1 MRGGSD
7 EVGPCLSDAGK
18 QVPGQIVEEGYGMS
32 YRWWSCCRTTT
43 GRQRSVNEDAYLS
56 LDDLGLWLVADGM
69 GGHARGDIASR
80 LIVDAF
86 AGVTRPDSLENF
98 AQEVKARLA
107 MANQWMRDEAHK
119 SGFEQLMGSTVVAFL
134 VYKREWMCLWAG
146 DSRAYLLRDGCLTQ
160 ITRDHSVAEE
170 LVQRGELRRDQV
182 ASHPSSNRITRA
194 VGTQDQLV
202 VDQYRSFL
210 RDGDAVLLCSDGL
223 TKEVSDDEVAA
234 IIDDYD
240 CEEASEEL
248 VELTLER
255 GARDN
260 VTVAVIR
267 FEATTGFGDHHA
279 DDTAVNYGLT
289 HRPHQLTRHASRY
302 RVRLNDVRSSASV

>member
-1 MRGGSD
+1 
-7 EVGPCLSDAGK
+7 
-18 QVPGQIVEEGYGMS
+18 MS

-43 GRQRSVNEDAYLS
+43 GRQRRVNEDAYLS

-69 GGHARGDIASR
+69 GGHTRGDIASR

-86 AGVTRPDSLENF
+86 EGVVRPDSLEDF
-98 AQEVKARLA
+98 ALEVKARLT
-107 MANQWMRDEAHK
+107 MANQRMRDEAHRA
-119 SGFEQLMGSTVVAFL
+119 GFEQLMGSTVVAFL
-134 VYKREWMCLWAG
+134 VYKREWICLWAG
-146 DSRAYLLRDGCLTQ
+146 DSRAYLLRDGRLTQ

-170 LVQRGELRRDQV
+170 LVQRGELRREQA
-182 ASHPSSNRITRA
+182 ASHPSANRITRA

-202 VDQYRSFL
+202 VDQYRSYL

-234 IIDDYD
+234 ILDDYD
-240 CEEASEEL
+240 CDEASEEL

-267 FEATTGFGDHHA
+267 FEATTGFDDHRQ

-289 HRPHQLTRHASRY
+289 QRPHQTARHAPLTQARLSGEHSR
-302 RVRLNDVRSSASV
+302 VAV

>member
-1 MRGGSD
+1 
-7 EVGPCLSDAGK
+7 
-18 QVPGQIVEEGYGMS
+18 MS

-69 GGHARGDIASR
+69 GGHARGDVASR
-80 LIVDAF
+80 LIVEAF
-86 AGVTRPDSLENF
+86 EGLARPQSLEDF
-98 AQEVKARLA
+98 AQEVKSRLA
-107 MANQWMRDEAHK
+107 MANQRMRDEAHRAG
-119 SGFEQLMGSTVVAFL
+119 SDQLMGSTVVAFL

-146 DSRAYLLRDGCLTQ
+146 DSRAYLLRDGRLTQ
-160 ITRDHSVAEE
+160 VTRDHSVAEE
-170 LVQRGELRRDQV
+170 LVQRGELRRDEA
-182 ASHPSSNRITRA
+182 ASHPSANRITRA

-223 TKEVSDDEVAA
+223 NKEVGDDEVAA
-234 IIDDYD
+234 ILDDYD
-240 CEEASEEL
+240 CDEASEEL

-267 FEATTGFGDHHA
+267 FESTTGFGKHRP

-289 HRPHQLTRHASRY
+289 HRPHQAARHVPRPEA
-302 RVRLNDVRSSASV
+302 RLSDGRPSAVV

>member
-1 MRGGSD
+1 
-7 EVGPCLSDAGK
+7 
-18 QVPGQIVEEGYGMS
+18 MS
-32 YRWWSCCRTTT
+32 YRWWSCCRTST
-43 GRQRSVNEDAYLS
+43 GRRRSVNEDAYLS
-56 LDDLGLWLVADGM
+56 LDDIGLWLVADGM
-69 GGHARGDIASR
+69 GGHMRGDIASR

-86 AGVTRPDSLENF
+86 KDLTRPHSLEDF

-107 MANQWMRDEAHK
+107 AANQRMRDEAYRA
-119 SGFEQLMGSTVVAFL
+119 GFEQLMGSTVVAFL

-146 DSRAYLLRDGCLTQ
+146 DSRAYLLRDGRLTQ

-170 LVQRGELRRDQV
+170 LVQRGELRREQV
-182 ASHPSSNRITRA
+182 ASHPSSNHITRA

-202 VDQYRSFL
+202 VDQHRSFL

-234 IIDDYD
+234 IIDDFD
-240 CEEASEEL
+240 CDEASEEL

-289 HRPHQLTRHASRY
+289 HHTHQLAKRAPRD
-302 RVRLNDVRSSASV
+302 RMRLNGERSSMTV

>member
-1 MRGGSD
+1 MPEPD
-7 EVGPCLSDAGK
+7 TCLSDHGIRSL
-18 QVPGQIVEEGYGMS
+18 GRIVEEGCGMS

-56 LDDLGLWLVADGM
+56 LDELGLWLVADGM
-69 GGHARGDIASR
+69 GGHSRGDVASR

-86 AGVTRPDSLENF
+86 EGLARPHSLDDF
-98 AQEVKARLA
+98 TCEVKARLA
-107 MANQWMRDEAHK
+107 MANQRMRDEARK
-119 SGFEQLMGSTVVAFL
+119 AGFDQLMGSTVVTFL

-146 DSRAYLLRDGCLTQ
+146 DSRAYLLRDGGLMQ

-170 LVQRGELRRDQV
+170 LVQRGELRRDQA
-182 ASHPSSNRITRA
+182 ASHPSANRITRA
-194 VGTQDQLV
+194 VGTQEQLV
-202 VDQYRSFL
+202 VDQYHSFL

-223 TKEVSDDEVAA
+223 NKEVSDDEVAA
-234 IIDDYD
+234 ILDDYD
-240 CEEASEEL
+240 CDEASEEL

-267 FEATTGFGDHHA
+267 FEATTGLGDHRP

-289 HRPHQLTRHASRY
+289 QRTHQVARHAPRARAQSGDERR
-302 RVRLNDVRSSASV
+302 RVAV

>member
-1 MRGGSD
+1 
-7 EVGPCLSDAGK
+7 
-18 QVPGQIVEEGYGMS
+18 MS

-43 GRQRSVNEDAYLS
+43 GRQRRINEDAYLS
-56 LDDLGLWLVADGM
+56 LDELGLWLVADGM
-69 GGHARGDIASR
+69 GGHTRGDIASR

-86 AGVTRPDSLENF
+86 EGLSRPDSLENF
-98 AQEVKARLA
+98 ASEVKARLA
-107 MANQWMRDEAHK
+107 MANQRMRDEAHRA
-119 SGFEQLMGSTVVAFL
+119 GFEQLMGSTVVAFL

-146 DSRAYLLRDGCLTQ
+146 DSRAYLLRDGRLTQ

-170 LVQRGELRRDQV
+170 LVQRGELRRDQ
-182 ASHPSSNRITRA
+182 ATLHPSSNRITRA

-234 IIDDYD
+234 IMDDYD
-240 CEEASEEL
+240 CDEASEEL

-289 HRPHQLTRHASRY
+289 QRPHQLARHAPLD
-302 RVRLNDVRSSASV
+302 RVRLNGECSSVSV

>member
-1 MRGGSD
+1 
-7 EVGPCLSDAGK
+7 
-18 QVPGQIVEEGYGMS
+18 MS

-43 GRQRSVNEDAYLS
+43 GRQRRVNEDAYLS
-56 LDDLGLWLVADGM
+56 LDELGLWLVADGM
-69 GGHARGDIASR
+69 GGHTRGDIASR

-86 AGVTRPDSLENF
+86 EGLSRPDSLENF
-98 AQEVKARLA
+98 ASEVKARLA
-107 MANQWMRDEAHK
+107 MANQRMRDEAHRA
-119 SGFEQLMGSTVVAFL
+119 GFEQLMGSTVVAFL

-146 DSRAYLLRDGCLTQ
+146 DSRAYLLRDGRLTQ

-170 LVQRGELRRDQV
+170 LVQRGELRRDQ
-182 ASHPSSNRITRA
+182 ATLHPSSNRITRA

-234 IIDDYD
+234 IMDDYD
-240 CEEASEEL
+240 CDEASEEL

-289 HRPHQLTRHASRY
+289 QRPHQLARHAPLD
-302 RVRLNDVRSSASV
+302 RVRLNGECSSVSV

>member
-1 MRGGSD
+1 
-7 EVGPCLSDAGK
+7 
-18 QVPGQIVEEGYGMS
+18 MS

-43 GRQRSVNEDAYLS
+43 GRRRRVNEDAFLS
-56 LDDLGLWLVADGM
+56 LDDMGLWLVADGM
-69 GGHARGDIASR
+69 GGHTRGDVASR
-80 LIVDAF
+80 LIVEAF
-86 AGVTRPDSLENF
+86 QGLVRPDSLEGF

-107 MANQWMRDEAHK
+107 TANQQMRDEARRAG
-119 SGFEQLMGSTVVAFL
+119 SDQLMGSTVVAFL
-134 VYKREWMCLWAG
+134 AFKREWMCLWAG
-146 DSRAYLLRDGCLTQ
+146 DSRAYLLRDGRLTQ

-170 LVQRGELRRDQV
+170 MVQSGQLERNEA
-182 ASHPSSNRITRA
+182 ASHPSANRITRA

-223 TKEVSDDEVAA
+223 TKEVGDDEVAA
-234 IIDDYD
+234 ILDDYD
-240 CEEASEEL
+240 CDEASEEL

-267 FEATTGFGDHHA
+267 FEATTGFGDHRP
-279 DDTAVNYGLT
+279 DDTAVNYGLVQ
-289 HRPHQLTRHASRY
+289 RPHQVAKHLPRAQALPSDQHSTVA
-302 RVRLNDVRSSASV
+302 V